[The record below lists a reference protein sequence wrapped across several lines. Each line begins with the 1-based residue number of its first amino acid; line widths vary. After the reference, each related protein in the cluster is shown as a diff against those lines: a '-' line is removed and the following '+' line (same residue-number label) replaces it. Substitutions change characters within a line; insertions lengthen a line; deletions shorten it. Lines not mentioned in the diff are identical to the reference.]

1 MERRFIPTLQPPS
14 RPYAPPREEAADFFS
29 SSYLFFLGDGET
41 LAITS
46 ISQRHGFEYPQPS
59 RLVFFFFFIIMS
71 RTGKLPSPSFY
82 RHFPLS
88 SAYRHSSS
96 ILIPPYPSSSAYRHI
111 PLSSAYRHS
120 FSIFIPPYPF
130 SLLHIAKTSLCIPLF
145 PIFYW
150 QALCHRH
157 HRINQ
162 EERIIHNFYIP
173 SPENAVTLPT
183 TVTSQVAT

>member
-14 RPYAPPREEAADFFS
+14 SPYAPQEKK
-29 SSYLFFLGDGET
+29 LLIFFLFLFLSLLFGDGET

-59 RLVFFFFFIIMS
+59 RLVFFFIIMP

-88 SAYRHSSS
+88 SAYRHS
-96 ILIPPYPSSSAYRHI
+96 
-111 PLSSAYRHS
+111 
-120 FSIFIPPYPF
+120 FSIFIPPYPS

-183 TVTSQVAT
+183 MVTSQVAT

>member
-1 MERRFIPTLQPPS
+1 MVLNI
-14 RPYAPPREEAADFFS
+14 
-29 SSYLFFLGDGET
+29 
-41 LAITS
+41 
-46 ISQRHGFEYPQPS
+46 PS
-59 RLVFFFFFIIMS
+59 RLVWFS
-71 RTGKLPSPSFY
+71 SSSSCHVPASSPLHLFTAISLS
-82 RHFPLS
+82 PLHT
-88 SAYRHSSS
+88 RHSSS
-96 ILIPPYPSSSAYRHI
+96 IFIPPYPSSSAYRHI

-130 SLLHIAKTSLCIPLF
+130 SLLHIAKTSLCIPSF

-183 TVTSQVAT
+183 TVASQVAT

>member
-1 MERRFIPTLQPPS
+1 M
-14 RPYAPPREEAADFFS
+14 PPREEAADFF
-29 SSYLFFLGDGET
+29 LFLFLSFLFGDGET

-46 ISQRHGFEYPQPS
+46 ISLRHGFEYPQPS

-88 SAYRHSSS
+88 SAYRHS
-96 ILIPPYPSSSAYRHI
+96 
-111 PLSSAYRHS
+111 

-130 SLLHIAKTSLCIPLF
+130 SLLHIAKTSLCIPSF

-183 TVTSQVAT
+183 MVASQVAT